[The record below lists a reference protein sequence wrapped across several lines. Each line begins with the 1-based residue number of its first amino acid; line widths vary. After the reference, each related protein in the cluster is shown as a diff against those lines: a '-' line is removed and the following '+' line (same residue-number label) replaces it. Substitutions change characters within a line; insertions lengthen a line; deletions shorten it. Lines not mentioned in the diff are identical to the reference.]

1 MTLTARE
8 EGGNEGKSEPFAFRL
23 PERLFTKPLARAL
36 VEQRRNLAVDARA
49 RPLVITAIDAL
60 ALAPPLSPW

>member
-1 MTLTARE
+1 
-8 EGGNEGKSEPFAFRL
+8 
-23 PERLFTKPLARAL
+23 LARAL